1 MIVKVTSDLAKLR
14 RVIRRRGDYR
24 RMARAAARRPQVPDD
39 HARVVL
45 YFADSAVNLYQVR
58 QWLEPLRR
66 LDEQHPVVVVTRAP
80 DTTLALFDE
89 SPFPVVPISTI
100 AGLERWL
107 GRQQVA
113 AFFYVNQNRR
123 NFAVMRFAA
132 QAHVFLS
139 HGESDKAYMASNQL
153 KAYDRV
159 FVAGPAAVRRIGA
172 HVIDL
177 PPERLVPVGR
187 PQVDVE
193 HAGPVLPDDGRTVV
207 LYAPTWE
214 GDRPSM
220 AYSSVVSH
228 GAAMLTALVQDER
241 FRVVYRPHP
250 RTGAVDPAYARADR
264 ALGALLEDANRRDP
278 SAGHLVD
285 RDTDFG
291 WHVRAADL
299 CVTDVSA
306 VAFDWLA
313 CGRPLVLTQPASLE
327 AVIAP
332 GSLADRLDTLGAVDA
347 PHVVTQIEKELVGES
362 ADRGQIVADYF
373 GDTTPGAAMAR
384 FLAAADTVVRDRS
397 HALLA
402 RAQGADHYDHRAP
415 NAGWTGDDRG
425 VTSQ

>member
-1 MIVKVTSDLAKLR
+1 MKVTSDLAKVR
-14 RVIRRRGDYR
+14 RVIRRRGAYR
-24 RMARAAARRPQVPDD
+24 QMVRAAARRPRVPEG

-66 LDEQHPVVVVTRAP
+66 LAEQHPVVVVTRSP
-80 DTTLALFDE
+80 DATLALFDE
-89 SPFPVVPISTI
+89 SPFPVLPISTI

-107 GRQQVA
+107 ATQQVA
-113 AFFYVNQNRR
+113 TFFYVNQNRR
-123 NFAVMRFAA
+123 NFAVMRFAD

-172 HVIDL
+172 NVFDL
-177 PPERLVPVGR
+177 PADRLVPVGR

-193 HAGPVLPDDGRTVV
+193 HAGPALPDDGRTVV

-220 AYSSVVSH
+220 AYSSLVSH
-228 GAAMLTALVQDER
+228 GAAMLAALVDDGR

-250 RTGAVDPAYARADR
+250 RTGAFDPAFARADR
-264 ALGALLEDANRRDP
+264 ALGALLEQANRHDP
-278 SAGHLVD
+278 SAGHVVD

-291 WHVRAADL
+291 WHVRAADV

-313 CGRPLVLTQPASLE
+313 SGRPLLLAQPASPE

-332 GSLADRLDTLGAVDA
+332 GSLADRIETLDAADA
-347 PHVVTQIEKELVGES
+347 PHVVTRIEKELAGES
-362 ADRGQIVADYF
+362 AGRAQIVEDYF

-384 FLAAADTVVRDRS
+384 FLAAADQVVRERAQ
-397 HALLA
+397 ALLA
-402 RAQGADHYDHRAP
+402 RAEGVDDYDRRAP